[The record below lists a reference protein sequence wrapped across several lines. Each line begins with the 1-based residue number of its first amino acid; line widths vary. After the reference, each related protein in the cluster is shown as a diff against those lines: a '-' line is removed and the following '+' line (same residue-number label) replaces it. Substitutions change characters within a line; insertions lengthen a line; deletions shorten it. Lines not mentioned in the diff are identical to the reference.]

1 MKISCKEAAN
11 ICDKSQYKE
20 AGFWDIVKLR
30 VHILFCKVC
39 KGYSKTN
46 TELTSLCDRA
56 GLTMLSEDDK
66 KKMERDLKDKELQK

>member
-1 MKISCKEAAN
+1 MKISCEEASS

-30 VHILFCKVC
+30 VHLLYCKVC
-39 KGYSKTN
+39 RGYSKKN
-46 TELTSLCDRA
+46 SELTSLCDRA

-66 KKMERDLKDKELQK
+66 KKMKKDLKERNP